1 MGICKTCIPSHVP
14 ESTYKLSFDYQYV
27 VLLKYTSYRV
37 YIYIYISMRKSRKKM
52 TEFHMPDQVHFR
64 KAVLGDVPK
73 IKKLV
78 YDCFIE
84 QPTAYYKKY
93 IVQNLI
99 PQAVLVATSSVLTLW
114 LSSSS
119 QLINQST
126 PIKTYITAA
135 LIYGLMHFIVYKIV
149 FHSFSSTIKQEL
161 KVPSTSRVWI
171 GEVASNTA
179 GGEKEIVATGAYGF
193 QNNISPFL
201 RKVIKQQNWNVPCAE
216 IQRVVVD
223 KRYRGKGLGQKMMNI
238 LCEEIRKCDDKAKIL
253 LWTNNLQTSAASLY
267 SKMRFET
274 FVEKDTHWP
283 PKLAS
288 ILPFKVRAV
297 CLS

>member
-1 MGICKTCIPSHVP
+1 MA
-14 ESTYKLSFDYQYV
+14 
-27 VLLKYTSYRV
+27 
-37 YIYIYISMRKSRKKM
+37 
-52 TEFHMPDQVHFR
+52 DQVHFR
-64 KAVLGDVPK
+64 KAVLQDIPK

-93 IVQNLI
+93 IVQSLV
-99 PQAVLVATSSVLTLW
+99 PQAVLVVTSSVLTLW
-114 LSSSS
+114 LSSS
-119 QLINQST
+119 QLISQSI
-126 PIKTYITAA
+126 PMKTYITAA
-135 LIYGLMHFIVYKIV
+135 LIYGLLHFIVYKIV
-149 FHSFSSTIKQEL
+149 FHSFSSTIKQGL
-161 KVPSTSRVWI
+161 NVPSASRVWV
-171 GEVASNTA
+171 GEVSSNA
-179 GGEKEIVATGAYGF
+179 GGGEKEIIATGAYGF
-193 QNNISPFL
+193 QKNISPFL
-201 RKVIKQQNWNVPCAE
+201 QKVIKQQNWNVPCAE

-288 ILPFKVRAV
+288 ILPFKVRAMR
-297 CLS
+297 LS